1 MTRRAFLAVATGIAG
16 AVAAVYAL
24 ARGRIGRNEA
34 PPDAAG
40 NTAVDGLTDNEL
52 RALTALALVLFP
64 PTTRV
69 PGTHVERT
77 AEWWVRGRVARMT
90 PPPPYR
96 AGLALLAEEAVALQ
110 PGSAFRELSAAD
122 RERVVAKL
130 MAAHPETA
138 FHTTAADL
146 IEGLY
151 ASLPG
156 WRLVGYDAGPG
167 MPNLPLAYTTSP
179 DTP

>member
-1 MTRRAFLAVATGIAG
+1 MTRRAFLALATGIAG
-16 AVAAVYAL
+16 ALAAVYAL
-24 ARGRIGRNEA
+24 ARSRMGRDEV

-40 NTAVDGLTDNEL
+40 DTAVDGLTDDEL
-52 RALTALALVLFP
+52 RALTALAVVLFP

-69 PGTHVERT
+69 PVTHVERT
-77 AEWWVRGRVARMT
+77 AEWLARGRAARMT
-90 PPPPYR
+90 PPPAYR
-96 AGLALLAEEAVALQ
+96 AGLVLLADEAVALR
-110 PGSAFRELSAAD
+110 PGNAFVELSAAD
-122 RERVVAKL
+122 RERVVTKL

-138 FHTTAADL
+138 FHQVAADL

-156 WRLVGYDAGPG
+156 WRLVGYDAAPG
-167 MPNLPLAYTTSP
+167 MPNLPLAYTTPP